1 MSRIG
6 KRKLQIPTGVEASL
20 NGSVFTAKSGKGTLE
35 LNIDPLVTV
44 TITDGVI
51 ETTPVNESPR
61 ANVIVGTM
69 NSLIENMLIGVS
81 DGYTKGLEI
90 VGVGYRFNV
99 SGNKIGIHA
108 GFSHPVEMV
117 CPEGISVKSISN
129 TEIEL
134 DLLSNL
140 IHREARIGQFRQQI
154 VTPSQSVTQLLG
166 DISAGVIQL
175 ISIDTQH
182 TIIR

>member
-20 NGSVFTAKSGKGTLE
+20 NCSVFTAKSGKGTLE

-69 NSLIENMLIGVS
+69 NYLIVLI
-81 DGYTKGLEI
+81 
-90 VGVGYRFNV
+90 
-99 SGNKIGIHA
+99 
-108 GFSHPVEMV
+108 
-117 CPEGISVKSISN
+117 KSCKMQKMNLKLKKLMEKSN
-129 TEIEL
+129 
-134 DLLSNL
+134 
-140 IHREARIGQFRQQI
+140 
-154 VTPSQSVTQLLG
+154 
-166 DISAGVIQL
+166 
-175 ISIDTQH
+175 
-182 TIIR
+182 